1 MSGRRKVGVEVL
13 RAKLAAVLDAVQQ
26 RGVTYEVTRRDAVA
40 AYIVPP
46 SFLRKVERADRLAAQ
61 LAEAEERRAL
71 AEARLSTAEAE
82 RDAAR
87 MGQLTA
93 EARVDELAEEVSA
106 LRDLTDGR
114 SPAERRAVRR
124 RR

>member
-1 MSGRRKVGVEVL
+1 MATNIGIRAL
-13 RAKLAAVLDAVQQ
+13 RARLAAVLDAV
-26 RGVTYEVTRRDAVA
+26 RGGDVYAVTRHGADV

-46 SFLRKVERADRLAAQ
+46 SYVRKVERADRLAGQ
-61 LAEAEERRAL
+61 LAEAEDRRAL
-71 AEARLSTAEAE
+71 AETRLSTAEAE

-93 EARVDELAEEVSA
+93 QSRVDELAEEVTA

-114 SPAERRAVRR
+114 SQAERRAARR